1 MRRACVLAMGLVGTL
16 SLLVGHGSLCPM
28 WAQQPTVKEGEG
40 APAQPGEAGPGVMEP
55 NRLEDPG
62 FFLHLSDPKC

>member
-1 MRRACVLAMGLVGTL
+1 
-16 SLLVGHGSLCPM
+16 M